1 MGQQDDYSLLW
12 LARELIS
19 TSPILFLD
27 EFQLPDRAA
36 SKIVT
41 NLMTSFFHLGGV
53 LIATSNRM
61 PEELAK
67 AAGMDFAPPPSRKES
82 LGWKLGMRG
91 AGRPGKSEAMF
102 STKSDF
108 SAFLDVLKAR
118 CEVWEMESARDYRRR
133 ESEIYAETEG
143 TQREGVAQV
152 SEGFEGLESMSPGN
166 VGLGYEQ
173 SLHVATAKP
182 ERLPSMSGL
191 PKHYMV
197 IPTSPD
203 TNTDLSAFETAYST
217 ALSRAFPTST
227 PIYVTDVPWT
237 PSSMRVYGR
246 TIPIPRQYESVT
258 HWTFDELCAS
268 YLGPADYIT
277 LASRYHTLILTDVP
291 VLTTLHKN
299 EARRFITLLDSLY
312 EARCK
317 LLITAAAGPDEL
329 FFPEKAERGGEKT
342 ETVDQDA
349 VYSETIAEVYQ
360 DATAPFRPNI
370 STYDPGVASPV
381 EPDFTHARLAG
392 MFSEG
397 QLEDEPYHRPASRTT
412 SQSASPNYALD
423 SGDGVESLDER
434 DLRQTQEMLRRAQAP
449 DFTRGGI
456 FTGEDER
463 FAYKR
468 ARSRLWE
475 MCGERWWARMEEGWW
490 KPVDESVRRWEQSLS
505 DVAPGFTTPLSAAD
519 VAQMGGGAAHTGEGI
534 VGVREVNEKDD
545 EVMFRHGASPFRT
558 SREPPPRIGDVHVW
572 GVVSGWGKRAG
583 TWGKGPDGV
592 ELRKEEREKQRREEA
607 EKKEKEKEAF
617 LREWKREH

>member
-1 MGQQDDYSLLW
+1 MGQSDDYSLLW

-67 AAGMDFAPPPSRKES
+67 AAGMDFAPPPTRMES
-82 LGWKLGMRG
+82 LGWKFGMRG
-91 AGRPGKSEAMF
+91 TTRPGKSEAMF

-133 ESEIYAETEG
+133 ESEIYAESTG
-143 TQREGVAQV
+143 TQPEGVAQRDD
-152 SEGFEGLESMSPGN
+152 GFEGLEAMAPGN
-166 VGLGYEQ
+166 VGLGFEQ
-173 SLHVATAKP
+173 SLHVATATP
-182 ERLPSMSGL
+182 EKLPSMAGL

-197 IPTSPD
+197 IPAAED
-203 TNTDLSAFETAYST
+203 TATITASTAFQAAYSA
-217 ALSRAFPTST
+217 ALSRAFPAST
-227 PIYVTDVPWT
+227 PPPFSDIPWT

-246 TIPIPRQYESVT
+246 TIPIPRQHDSVT
-258 HWTFDELCAS
+258 HWTFAELCTS

-277 LASRYHTLILTDVP
+277 LASTYHTLILTDVP
-291 VLTTLHKN
+291 ILTTLHKN

-312 EARCK
+312 EAKCK

-329 FFPEKAERGGEKT
+329 FFPEKAKTANAGET
-342 ETVDQDA
+342 AETVDQDA
-349 VYSETIAEVYQ
+349 VYSETISEVYQ

-370 STYDPGVASPV
+370 SSYDPGVASPV

-392 MFSEG
+392 MFDAG
-397 QLEDEPYHRPASRTT
+397 QLEDEPFHRPKAS
-412 SQSASPNYALD
+412 SSNYALD
-423 SGDGVESLDER
+423 SGDGMESLDER
-434 DLRQTQEMLRRAQAP
+434 DLRRTQEMLRRAQAP
-449 DFTRGGI
+449 DFTKGGI

-490 KPVDESVRRWEQSLS
+490 KPVDASVRRWERSLS
-505 DVAPGFTTPLSAAD
+505 DVVEGAGSVLPASASAGQEQA
-519 VAQMGGGAAHTGEGI
+519 VVGEGI
-534 VGVREVNEKDD
+534 GGVREVNERDD

-558 SREPPPRIGDVHVW
+558 SREPPPKIGDEHVW
-572 GVVSGWGKRAG
+572 GVVQGWGKRAG
-583 TWGKGPDGV
+583 VWGKGPEGV
-592 ELRKEEREKQRREEA
+592 EMRKEEREKQRREES

-617 LREWKREH
+617 LKEWKRTH